1 MNYWL
6 LKCEPDDDYSYS
18 DLEKDG
24 KTVWDG
30 VSNNWALTFIRKVK
44 KGDKAFI
51 YHTGNQRCVAGIANM
66 VSDPYPD
73 PNENNEKLVVFDIT
87 PNHSLKNPVTL
98 KQIKEDSRFNE
109 FHLVKFS
116 RLSVMPVEKEYWD
129 MIKVLG
135 N

>member
-6 LKCEPDDDYSYS
+6 LKCEPDHDYSYA

-30 VSNNWALTFIRKVK
+30 VSNNWALKFIREVK

-51 YHTGNQRCVAGIANM
+51 YHTGKQRCVAGIANV

-73 PNENNEKLVVFDIT
+73 PNKKNEKLAVFDIT
-87 PNHSLKNPVTL
+87 PDKPLTNPITL
-98 KQIKEDSRFNE
+98 SQIKEDGRFDE

-116 RLSVMPVEKEYWD
+116 RLSVMPVTKEQWD
-129 MIKVLG
+129 LIIELSK
-135 N
+135 

>member
-44 KGDKAFI
+44 KGDKTFI
-51 YHTGNQRCVAGIANM
+51 YHTGNQRCVAGIANV

-73 PNENNEKLVVFDIT
+73 PNENNEKLAVFDIT
-87 PNHSLKNPVTL
+87 PNHSLKKPVTL

>member
-51 YHTGNQRCVAGIANM
+51 YHTGNQRCVAGIANV

-73 PNENNEKLVVFDIT
+73 PNKNNEKLAVFDIT

>member
-51 YHTGNQRCVAGIANM
+51 YHTGNQRCVAGIANV

-73 PNENNEKLVVFDIT
+73 PNENNEKLAVFDIT
-87 PNHSLKNPVTL
+87 PNHSLKKPVTL

>member
-44 KGDKAFI
+44 KGDKVFI
-51 YHTGNQRCVAGIANM
+51 YHTGNQRCVAGIANV

-73 PNENNEKLVVFDIT
+73 PNENNEKLAVFDIT

>member
-51 YHTGNQRCVAGIANM
+51 YHTGNQRCVAGIANV

-73 PNENNEKLVVFDIT
+73 PNENNEKLAVFDIT
-87 PNHSLKNPVTL
+87 PNHSLKTPVTL

>member
-24 KTVWDG
+24 KTIWDG

-44 KGDKAFI
+44 IGDKAFI
-51 YHTGNQRCVAGIANM
+51 YHTGKQRCVAGIANV
-66 VSDPYPD
+66 VSDSYPD
-73 PNENNEKLVVFDIT
+73 PNKDNEKLAVFDIT
-87 PNHSLKNPVTL
+87 PNQSLKIPVSL
-98 KQIKEDSRFNE
+98 KQIKGDSRFKE

-116 RLSVMPVEKEYWD
+116 RLSVMPVEKKYWD
-129 MIKVLG
+129 MIKALG
-135 N
+135 E

>member
-6 LKCEPDDDYSYS
+6 LKCEPDHDYSYA

-24 KTVWDG
+24 QTHWDG
-30 VSNNWALTFIRKVK
+30 VTNNWALKFMRQVK

-51 YHTGNQRCVAGIANM
+51 YHTGKERCVTGIANV

-73 PNENNEKLVVFDIT
+73 PDADNEKLVVFDLA
-87 PNHSLKNPVTL
+87 PNRALANHVTL
-98 KQIKEDSRFNE
+98 KQIKEDGRFDE

-116 RLSVMPVEKEYWD
+116 RLSVMPVSKDHWN
-129 MIKVLG
+129 MIIKLG
-135 N
+135 K

>member
-44 KGDKAFI
+44 KGDKVFI
-51 YHTGNQRCVAGIANM
+51 YHTGNQRCVAGIANV

-73 PNENNEKLVVFDIT
+73 PNENNEKLAVFDIT
-87 PNHSLKNPVTL
+87 PNHSLKKPVTL